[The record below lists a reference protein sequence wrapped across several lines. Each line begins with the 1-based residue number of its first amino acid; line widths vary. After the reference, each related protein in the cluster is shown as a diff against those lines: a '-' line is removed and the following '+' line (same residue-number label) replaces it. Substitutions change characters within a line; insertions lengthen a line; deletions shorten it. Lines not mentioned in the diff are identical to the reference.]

1 MASKRNKTLRL
12 QGNTADVKDIQDVGL
27 WDTVQAAPVG
37 TREDGSKYNVRLP
50 KGYSYV
56 GYSGQLQDPEQVK
69 HRGSWGG
76 ADNAH
81 MGDENWSAVQKA
93 KADWKTAYDAGDQA
107 GMDAAHAAAEA
118 IRAGYGYSGGADGS
132 EYLPL
137 MFKSEGYVEEDSG
150 DGGSGRGGYGYPGFS
165 SRYDPQ
171 IQALY
176 QAILSREPFSYDAAS
191 DPLYGQYKQSYTR
204 GGQRAMQ
211 DTLGQMA
218 LRTGGL
224 ASSYAES
231 AAQQTYDNY
240 MAALADKIPELQQLA
255 YQRYQDEL
263 SGKRAD
269 LSMLL
274 GLDDVDYN
282 RWSGDRSFDYNAY
295 RDGVSDEQWAK
306 SFDYQQ
312 QRDAASDSQWQQQWD
327 YSRGQEDYTRR
338 LQLAQQYAELT
349 GDYSGFLEAGWT
361 PEQVAAASRAYQQQG
376 AAAAAKGSGGSN
388 GGGMKLSQA
397 KEYAKQGI
405 FTDEVLRVLRGNGYN
420 DAYLKA
426 AYGYEPE
433 ADLGALNGEQAA
445 YLKRAFPDGVMD
457 EVSWNELIR
466 QGVRE
471 EDLIANGFTVGTA
484 KPEESSGQT
493 SVTGRDLG
501 RVIQQAKW
509 MQANGDQK
517 ALEAYINKVVA
528 ENLLSDAQYEQ
539 LMRALGW

>member
-12 QGNTADVKDIQDVGL
+12 QGNTADVKDIQEVGL

-69 HRGSWGG
+69 HRGSWGV

-81 MGDENWSAVQKA
+81 MGDENWNAVQKA

-137 MFKSEGYVEEDSG
+137 MFKSEGYVEEDGG

-295 RDGVSDEQWAK
+295 RDQVADDQWAK

-327 YSRGQEDYTRR
+327 YSRAQEDYTRR

-361 PEQVAAASRAYQQQG
+361 PEQVAAA
-376 AAAAAKGSGGSN
+376 AAKGSGGSN
-388 GGGMKLSQA
+388 GGKQAKATPSGTDWSQVEAYVSDYGGDAEDYIGANYKALGYSSKSTALSAWKVYQQKQRVDGERAQQEDQKTAYNSSYFNAALSSINTALRHGALENLSGALDRLWPKLSAEQ
-397 KEYAKQGI
+397 KQKLQ
-405 FTDEVLRVLRGNGYN
+405 ELL
-420 DAYLKA
+420 
-426 AYGYEPE
+426 
-433 ADLGALNGEQAA
+433 AL
-445 YLKRAFPDGVMD
+445 Y
-457 EVSWNELIR
+457 
-466 QGVRE
+466 
-471 EDLIANGFTVGTA
+471 
-484 KPEESSGQT
+484 
-493 SVTGRDLG
+493 SV
-501 RVIQQAKW
+501 
-509 MQANGDQK
+509 
-517 ALEAYINKVVA
+517 
-528 ENLLSDAQYEQ
+528 QYEYE
-539 LMRALGW
+539 GD

>member
-12 QGNTADVKDIQDVGL
+12 QGNTADVKDIQEVGL

-81 MGDENWSAVQKA
+81 MGDENWNAVQKA

-150 DGGSGRGGYGYPGFS
+150 DGGRGGYGYPGFS

-295 RDGVSDEQWAK
+295 RDQVADDQWAK

-327 YSRGQEDYTRR
+327 YSRAQEDYTRR

-376 AAAAAKGSGGSN
+376 AAAAAKGSGGSS
-388 GGGMKLSQA
+388 GGKQTKATPSGTDWSQVEAYVSDYGGEAEDYIGANYKALGYSSKSTALSAWKVYQQKQRVDGERAQQEDQKTAYNSSYFNAALSSINTALRHGSLENLSGALDRLWPKLSAEQ
-397 KEYAKQGI
+397 KQKLQ
-405 FTDEVLRVLRGNGYN
+405 ELL
-420 DAYLKA
+420 
-426 AYGYEPE
+426 
-433 ADLGALNGEQAA
+433 AL
-445 YLKRAFPDGVMD
+445 Y
-457 EVSWNELIR
+457 
-466 QGVRE
+466 
-471 EDLIANGFTVGTA
+471 
-484 KPEESSGQT
+484 
-493 SVTGRDLG
+493 SV
-501 RVIQQAKW
+501 
-509 MQANGDQK
+509 
-517 ALEAYINKVVA
+517 
-528 ENLLSDAQYEQ
+528 QYEYE
-539 LMRALGW
+539 GD

>member
-12 QGNTADVKDIQDVGL
+12 QGNTADVKDIQEVGL

-81 MGDENWSAVQKA
+81 MGDENWNAVQKA

-295 RDGVSDEQWAK
+295 RDQVADEQWAK

-327 YSRGQEDYTRR
+327 YSRAQEDYTRR

-361 PEQVAAASRAYQQQG
+361 PEQVAAASRAYQQQV
-376 AAAAAKGSGGSN
+376 AAAAAKATPTSTDWSQVEAYVSDYGGEAEDYIGANYKALGYSSKSAALSAWKVYQQKQRVDGERAQQEDQKTAYNSSYFNAALASINTALRQGALENLSGALDRLWP
-388 GGGMKLSQA
+388 KLSAAQ
-397 KEYAKQGI
+397 KQKLQ
-405 FTDEVLRVLRGNGYN
+405 EQLAL
-420 DAYLKA
+420 
-426 AYGYEPE
+426 YG
-433 ADLGALNGEQAA
+433 
-445 YLKRAFPDGVMD
+445 V
-457 EVSWNELIR
+457 
-466 QGVRE
+466 
-471 EDLIANGFTVGTA
+471 
-484 KPEESSGQT
+484 
-493 SVTGRDLG
+493 
-501 RVIQQAKW
+501 
-509 MQANGDQK
+509 
-517 ALEAYINKVVA
+517 
-528 ENLLSDAQYEQ
+528 QYEYE
-539 LMRALGW
+539 GD

>member
-12 QGNTADVKDIQDVGL
+12 QGNTADVKDIQEVGL

-81 MGDENWSAVQKA
+81 MGDENWNAVQKA

-176 QAILSREPFSYDAAS
+176 QAILSRDPFSYDAAS

-295 RDGVSDEQWAK
+295 RDQVADDQWAK

-327 YSRGQEDYTRR
+327 YSRAQEDYTRR

-376 AAAAAKGSGGSN
+376 AAAAAKGSGGSSGEKQTKATPSGTDWSQVEAYVSDY
-388 GGGMKLSQA
+388 GGDAEDYIGANYKALGYSSKSAAISAWKVYQQKQRVDGERAPQKEQKTADNSSYFNAALSSINTALRHGALENLSGALDRLWPKLSAEQ
-397 KEYAKQGI
+397 KQKLQ
-405 FTDEVLRVLRGNGYN
+405 ELL
-420 DAYLKA
+420 
-426 AYGYEPE
+426 
-433 ADLGALNGEQAA
+433 AL
-445 YLKRAFPDGVMD
+445 Y
-457 EVSWNELIR
+457 
-466 QGVRE
+466 
-471 EDLIANGFTVGTA
+471 
-484 KPEESSGQT
+484 
-493 SVTGRDLG
+493 SV
-501 RVIQQAKW
+501 
-509 MQANGDQK
+509 
-517 ALEAYINKVVA
+517 
-528 ENLLSDAQYEQ
+528 QYEYE
-539 LMRALGW
+539 GD

>member
-1 MASKRNKTLRL
+1 MKRNKTLRL
-12 QGNTADVKDIQDVGL
+12 QGNTADVKDIQEVGL

-37 TREDGSKYNVRLP
+37 TAQDGSKYNLNLP

-69 HRGSWGG
+69 SRGSWGG

-81 MGDENWSAVQKA
+81 MGEENWNAVQKA

-137 MFKSEGYVEEDSG
+137 MFKSAGYVEEDDG
-150 DGGSGRGGYGYPGFS
+150 DGGRGGYGYPGFS

-176 QAILSREPFSYDAAS
+176 QAIMSREPFSYDAAS

-282 RWSGDRSFDYNAY
+282 RWSGDRSFDY
-295 RDGVSDEQWAK
+295 
-306 SFDYQQ
+306 QQ

-327 YSRGQEDYTRR
+327 YSRAQDDYTRR
-338 LQLAQQYAELT
+338 LQLAQLAAQY
-349 GDYSGFLEAGWT
+349 GDYSGLEELGLRPKTAGGT
-361 PEQVAAASRAYQQQG
+361 AGGTAAG
-376 AAAAAKGSGGSN
+376 GSGGGS
-388 GGGMKLSQA
+388 MKLSQA

-405 FTDEVLRVLRGNGYN
+405 FTDEVLRVLRSNGYN
-420 DAYLKA
+420 DEYLKV

-433 ADLGALNGEQAA
+433 TDLGGLGGEQAA
-445 YLKRAFPDGVMD
+445 YLKQAFPDGVMD
-457 EVSWNELIR
+457 ETSWNELIR

-509 MQANGDQK
+509 MQANGDRK
-517 ALEAYINKVVA
+517 ALEDYINKVVA

>member
-69 HRGSWGG
+69 HRGSWGV

-137 MFKSEGYVEEDSG
+137 MFKSAGYTDDEEEDG
-150 DGGSGRGGYGYPGFS
+150 YGSGYGSGYSYPGFF

-176 QAILSREPFSYDAAS
+176 EAILNRQPFSYDAES
-191 DPLYGQYKQSYTR
+191 DPLYGQYRQSYTR

-263 SGKRAD
+263 SGQRAD
-269 LSMLL
+269 LSMLM

-295 RDGVSDEQWAK
+295 RDGVADDQWAQ
-306 SFDYQQ
+306 SFAYQQ

-327 YSRGQEDYTRR
+327 YSRAQEDYEQRYR
-338 LQLAQQYAELT
+338 LAQLAAQY
-349 GDYSGFLEAGWT
+349 GDYSGLEALGLRPKT
-361 PEQVAAASRAYQQQG
+361 ASGTAASSG
-376 AAAAAKGSGGSN
+376 GGSGAKSEADPGELN
-388 GGGMKLSQA
+388 GQ
-397 KEYAKQGI
+397 Q
-405 FTDEVLRVLRGNGYN
+405 T
-420 DAYLKA
+420 AYLK
-426 AYGYEPE
+426 
-433 ADLGALNGEQAA
+433 QI
-445 YLKRAFPDGVMD
+445 FPDGVMD
-457 EVSWNELIR
+457 ETSWNELIR
-466 QGVRE
+466 QGVSE
-471 EDLIANGFTVGTA
+471 ASLMANGFTVGTA
-484 KPEESSGQT
+484 EPKENGDRT
-493 SVTGRDLG
+493 TVADKDLG

-517 ALEAYINKVVA
+517 ALEAYINKVIA
-528 ENLLSDAQYEQ
+528 ENLISDAQYEQ
-539 LMRALGW
+539 LMQALGW

>member
-12 QGNTADVKDIQDVGL
+12 QGNTADVKDIQEVGL

-137 MFKSEGYVEEDSG
+137 MFKSEGYVEKDSG

-295 RDGVSDEQWAK
+295 RDQVADDQWAK

-327 YSRGQEDYTRR
+327 YSRAQEDYTRR

-376 AAAAAKGSGGSN
+376 AAAAAKGSGGSS
-388 GGGMKLSQA
+388 GGKQAKATPSGTDWSQVEAYVSDYGGEAEDYIGANYKALGYSSKSAALSAWKVYQQKQRVDGERAQQGEQGTAYNSSYFNAALSSINTALRHGALENLSGALDRLWPKLSAEQ
-397 KEYAKQGI
+397 KQKLQ
-405 FTDEVLRVLRGNGYN
+405 ELL
-420 DAYLKA
+420 
-426 AYGYEPE
+426 
-433 ADLGALNGEQAA
+433 AL
-445 YLKRAFPDGVMD
+445 Y
-457 EVSWNELIR
+457 
-466 QGVRE
+466 
-471 EDLIANGFTVGTA
+471 
-484 KPEESSGQT
+484 
-493 SVTGRDLG
+493 SV
-501 RVIQQAKW
+501 
-509 MQANGDQK
+509 
-517 ALEAYINKVVA
+517 
-528 ENLLSDAQYEQ
+528 QYEYE
-539 LMRALGW
+539 GD

>member
-1 MASKRNKTLRL
+1 MAIKRNKTLRL
-12 QGNTADVKDIQDVGL
+12 QGNTADVKNIQEVGL

-56 GYSGQLQDPEQVK
+56 GYSGQMQDPEQVK
-69 HRGSWGG
+69 SRGSWGN

-81 MGDENWSAVQKA
+81 MGDENWNAVQKA
-93 KADWKTAYDAGDQA
+93 KADWKTAYDAEDQA

-137 MFKSEGYVEEDSG
+137 MFKSEGYVEEDGG
-150 DGGSGRGGYGYPGFS
+150 DGGRGGYGSGYGYPGFS

-176 QAILSREPFSYDAAS
+176 QAILNRQPFSYDAAS

-295 RDGVSDEQWAK
+295 RDGVADDQWAK

-327 YSRGQEDYTRR
+327 YSRGQDDYERR
-338 LQLAQQYAELT
+338 YRLAQLAAQY
-349 GDYSGFLEAGWT
+349 GDYSGLEELGLRPKTAGGT
-361 PEQVAAASRAYQQQG
+361 AAG
-376 AAAAAKGSGGSN
+376 GGGGGS
-388 GGGMKLSQA
+388 MKLSQA
-397 KEYAKQGI
+397 KEYAKQGV
-405 FTDEVLRVLRGNGYN
+405 FTDEVLRVLRSNGYN
-420 DAYLKA
+420 DEYLKA

-433 ADLGALNGEQAA
+433 TDLGGLGGEQAA

-457 EVSWNELIR
+457 ETSWNELIR

-471 EDLIANGFTVGTA
+471 EDLIASGFTVGTA
-484 KPEESSGQT
+484 KPEESIGQT

-517 ALEAYINKVVA
+517 ALEDYINKVVA

>member
-12 QGNTADVKDIQDVGL
+12 QGNTADVKDIQEVGL

-81 MGDENWSAVQKA
+81 MGDENWNAVQKA

-176 QAILSREPFSYDAAS
+176 QAILSRDPFSYDAAS

-240 MAALADKIPELQQLA
+240 MAALADKTPELQQLA

-295 RDGVSDEQWAK
+295 RDGVADEQWAK

-327 YSRGQEDYTRR
+327 YSRAQEDYTRR

-388 GGGMKLSQA
+388 GGKQEKATPSGTDWSQVEAYVSDYGGDAEDYIGANYKALGYSSKSTALSAWKVYQQKQRVDGERAQQEGQGTAYNSSYFNAALSSINTALRHGALENLSGALDRLWPKLSAEQ
-397 KEYAKQGI
+397 KQKLQ
-405 FTDEVLRVLRGNGYN
+405 ELL
-420 DAYLKA
+420 
-426 AYGYEPE
+426 
-433 ADLGALNGEQAA
+433 AL
-445 YLKRAFPDGVMD
+445 Y
-457 EVSWNELIR
+457 
-466 QGVRE
+466 
-471 EDLIANGFTVGTA
+471 
-484 KPEESSGQT
+484 
-493 SVTGRDLG
+493 SV
-501 RVIQQAKW
+501 
-509 MQANGDQK
+509 
-517 ALEAYINKVVA
+517 
-528 ENLLSDAQYEQ
+528 QYEYE
-539 LMRALGW
+539 GD

>member
-12 QGNTADVKDIQDVGL
+12 QGNTADVKDIREVGL

-81 MGDENWSAVQKA
+81 MGDENWNAVQKA
-93 KADWKTAYDAGDQA
+93 KANWKTAYDAGDQA

-137 MFKSEGYVEEDSG
+137 MFKSEGYVKEDGG

-176 QAILSREPFSYDAAS
+176 QAILSREPFSYDAEN

-211 DTLGQMA
+211 DTLGQLA

-295 RDGVSDEQWAK
+295 RDQVADDQWAK

-327 YSRGQEDYTRR
+327 YSRAQEDYTRR

-376 AAAAAKGSGGSN
+376 AAAAAKGSGGSS
-388 GGGMKLSQA
+388 GGKQTKATPSGTDWSQVEAYVSDYGGDAEDYIGANYKALGYSSKSTALSAWKVYQQKQRVDGERAQQEDQKTAYNSSYFNAALSSINTALRHGALENLSGALDRLWPKLSAEQ
-397 KEYAKQGI
+397 KQKLQ
-405 FTDEVLRVLRGNGYN
+405 ELL
-420 DAYLKA
+420 
-426 AYGYEPE
+426 
-433 ADLGALNGEQAA
+433 AL
-445 YLKRAFPDGVMD
+445 Y
-457 EVSWNELIR
+457 
-466 QGVRE
+466 
-471 EDLIANGFTVGTA
+471 
-484 KPEESSGQT
+484 
-493 SVTGRDLG
+493 SV
-501 RVIQQAKW
+501 
-509 MQANGDQK
+509 
-517 ALEAYINKVVA
+517 
-528 ENLLSDAQYEQ
+528 QYEYE
-539 LMRALGW
+539 GD

>member
-1 MASKRNKTLRL
+1 
-12 QGNTADVKDIQDVGL
+12 
-27 WDTVQAAPVG
+27 
-37 TREDGSKYNVRLP
+37 
-50 KGYSYV
+50 
-56 GYSGQLQDPEQVK
+56 
-69 HRGSWGG
+69 
-76 ADNAH
+76 
-81 MGDENWSAVQKA
+81 
-93 KADWKTAYDAGDQA
+93 
-107 GMDAAHAAAEA
+107 MDAAHAAAEA

-295 RDGVSDEQWAK
+295 RDQVADEQWAK

-327 YSRGQEDYTRR
+327 YSRAQEDYTRR
-338 LQLAQQYAELT
+338 MQLAQQYAELT

-376 AAAAAKGSGGSN
+376 AAAAAKGSGGSS
-388 GGGMKLSQA
+388 GGKQTKATPSGTDWSQVEAYVSDYGGEAEDYIGANYKALGYSSKSAALSAWKVYQQKQRVDGERAQQGEQGTAYNSSYFNAALSSINTALRQGALENLSGALDRLWPKLSAAQ
-397 KEYAKQGI
+397 KQKLQ
-405 FTDEVLRVLRGNGYN
+405 EQLAL
-420 DAYLKA
+420 
-426 AYGYEPE
+426 YG
-433 ADLGALNGEQAA
+433 
-445 YLKRAFPDGVMD
+445 V
-457 EVSWNELIR
+457 
-466 QGVRE
+466 
-471 EDLIANGFTVGTA
+471 
-484 KPEESSGQT
+484 
-493 SVTGRDLG
+493 
-501 RVIQQAKW
+501 
-509 MQANGDQK
+509 
-517 ALEAYINKVVA
+517 
-528 ENLLSDAQYEQ
+528 QYEYE
-539 LMRALGW
+539 GD

>member
-12 QGNTADVKDIQDVGL
+12 QGNTADVKDIQEVGL

-81 MGDENWSAVQKA
+81 MGDENWNAVQKA

-137 MFKSEGYVEEDSG
+137 MFKSEGYVEKDSG

-282 RWSGDRSFDYNAY
+282 RWSGDRNFDYNAY
-295 RDGVSDEQWAK
+295 RDQVADDQWAK

-327 YSRGQEDYTRR
+327 YSRAQEDYTRR

-388 GGGMKLSQA
+388 GGKQTKATPSGTDWSQVEAYVSDYGGDAEDYIGANYKALGYSSKSTALSAWKVYQQKQRVDGERAQQEDQKTAYNSSYFNAALSSINTALRHGALENLSGALDRLWPKLSAEQ
-397 KEYAKQGI
+397 KQKLQ
-405 FTDEVLRVLRGNGYN
+405 ELL
-420 DAYLKA
+420 
-426 AYGYEPE
+426 
-433 ADLGALNGEQAA
+433 AL
-445 YLKRAFPDGVMD
+445 Y
-457 EVSWNELIR
+457 
-466 QGVRE
+466 
-471 EDLIANGFTVGTA
+471 
-484 KPEESSGQT
+484 
-493 SVTGRDLG
+493 SV
-501 RVIQQAKW
+501 
-509 MQANGDQK
+509 
-517 ALEAYINKVVA
+517 
-528 ENLLSDAQYEQ
+528 QYEYE
-539 LMRALGW
+539 GD

>member
-12 QGNTADVKDIQDVGL
+12 QGNTADVKDIQEVGL

-81 MGDENWSAVQKA
+81 MGDENWNAVQKA
-93 KADWKTAYDAGDQA
+93 KADWKTAYDAGDQV

-137 MFKSEGYVEEDSG
+137 MFKSEGYVEEDGG

-295 RDGVSDEQWAK
+295 RDQVADDQWAK

-327 YSRGQEDYTRR
+327 YSRAQEDYTRR

-361 PEQVAAASRAYQQQG
+361 PEQVAAA
-376 AAAAAKGSGGSN
+376 AAKGSGGSN
-388 GGGMKLSQA
+388 GGKQAKATPSGTDWSQVEAYVSDYGGDAEDYIGANYKALGYSSKSTALSAWKVYQQKQRVDGERAQQEDQKTAYNSSYFNAALSSINTALRHGALENLSGALDRLWPKLSAEQ
-397 KEYAKQGI
+397 KQKLQ
-405 FTDEVLRVLRGNGYN
+405 ELL
-420 DAYLKA
+420 
-426 AYGYEPE
+426 
-433 ADLGALNGEQAA
+433 AL
-445 YLKRAFPDGVMD
+445 Y
-457 EVSWNELIR
+457 
-466 QGVRE
+466 
-471 EDLIANGFTVGTA
+471 
-484 KPEESSGQT
+484 
-493 SVTGRDLG
+493 SV
-501 RVIQQAKW
+501 
-509 MQANGDQK
+509 
-517 ALEAYINKVVA
+517 
-528 ENLLSDAQYEQ
+528 QYEYE
-539 LMRALGW
+539 GD

>member
-12 QGNTADVKDIQDVGL
+12 QGNTADVKDIQEVGL

-56 GYSGQLQDPEQVK
+56 GYSGQLQNPEQVK

-81 MGDENWSAVQKA
+81 MGDENWNAVQKA

-150 DGGSGRGGYGYPGFS
+150 DGGDGRGGYGYPGFS

-295 RDGVSDEQWAK
+295 RDGVADEQWAK

-327 YSRGQEDYTRR
+327 YSLAQEDYTRR

-376 AAAAAKGSGGSN
+376 AAAAAKGSGGSS
-388 GGGMKLSQA
+388 GGKQAKATPSGTDWSQVEAYVSDYGGDAEDYIGANYKALGYSSKSAAFSAWKVYQQKQRVDGERAQQTAYNSSYFNAALSSINTALRHGALENLSGALDRLWPKLSAEQ
-397 KEYAKQGI
+397 KQKLQ
-405 FTDEVLRVLRGNGYN
+405 ELL
-420 DAYLKA
+420 
-426 AYGYEPE
+426 
-433 ADLGALNGEQAA
+433 AL
-445 YLKRAFPDGVMD
+445 Y
-457 EVSWNELIR
+457 
-466 QGVRE
+466 
-471 EDLIANGFTVGTA
+471 
-484 KPEESSGQT
+484 
-493 SVTGRDLG
+493 SV
-501 RVIQQAKW
+501 
-509 MQANGDQK
+509 
-517 ALEAYINKVVA
+517 
-528 ENLLSDAQYEQ
+528 QYEYE
-539 LMRALGW
+539 GD

>member
-12 QGNTADVKDIQDVGL
+12 QGNTADVKDIQEVGL

-176 QAILSREPFSYDAAS
+176 QAILGREPFSYDAAS

-282 RWSGDRSFDYNAY
+282 RWSGDRSFGYNAY
-295 RDGVSDEQWAK
+295 RDQVADEQWAK

-327 YSRGQEDYTRR
+327 YSRAQEDYTRR

-376 AAAAAKGSGGSN
+376 AAAAAKGSGGSS
-388 GGGMKLSQA
+388 GGKQAKATPSGTDWSQVEAYVSDYGGEAEDYIGANYKALGYSSKSAALSAWKVYQQKQRVDGERAQKEEQGTAYNSSYFNAALSSINTALRQGALENLSGALDRLWPKLSAAQ
-397 KEYAKQGI
+397 KQKLQ
-405 FTDEVLRVLRGNGYN
+405 EQLAL
-420 DAYLKA
+420 
-426 AYGYEPE
+426 YG
-433 ADLGALNGEQAA
+433 
-445 YLKRAFPDGVMD
+445 V
-457 EVSWNELIR
+457 
-466 QGVRE
+466 
-471 EDLIANGFTVGTA
+471 
-484 KPEESSGQT
+484 
-493 SVTGRDLG
+493 
-501 RVIQQAKW
+501 
-509 MQANGDQK
+509 
-517 ALEAYINKVVA
+517 
-528 ENLLSDAQYEQ
+528 QYE
-539 LMRALGW
+539 LSLIHI

>member
-12 QGNTADVKDIQDVGL
+12 QGNTADVKDIQEVGL

-81 MGDENWSAVQKA
+81 MGDENWNAVQQA

-118 IRAGYGYSGGADGS
+118 IREGYGYSGGADGS

-295 RDGVSDEQWAK
+295 RDQVADEQWAK

-327 YSRGQEDYTRR
+327 YSRAQEDYTRR
-338 LQLAQQYAELT
+338 LQLAQQYADLT

-376 AAAAAKGSGGSN
+376 AAAAAKGSDGSSGGKQTKETPSGTDWSQVEAYVSDY
-388 GGGMKLSQA
+388 GGDAEDYIGANYKALGYSSKSTALSAWKVYQQKQRVDGERAQQEDQKTAYNSSYFNAALSSINTALRHGALENLSGALDRLWPKLSAEQ
-397 KEYAKQGI
+397 KQKLQ
-405 FTDEVLRVLRGNGYN
+405 ELL
-420 DAYLKA
+420 
-426 AYGYEPE
+426 
-433 ADLGALNGEQAA
+433 AL
-445 YLKRAFPDGVMD
+445 Y
-457 EVSWNELIR
+457 
-466 QGVRE
+466 
-471 EDLIANGFTVGTA
+471 
-484 KPEESSGQT
+484 
-493 SVTGRDLG
+493 SV
-501 RVIQQAKW
+501 
-509 MQANGDQK
+509 
-517 ALEAYINKVVA
+517 
-528 ENLLSDAQYEQ
+528 QYEYE
-539 LMRALGW
+539 GD

>member
-12 QGNTADVKDIQDVGL
+12 QGNTADVKDIQEVGL

-56 GYSGQLQDPEQVK
+56 GYSGQLQNPEQVK

-81 MGDENWSAVQKA
+81 MGDENWNAVQKA

-150 DGGSGRGGYGYPGFS
+150 DGGDGRGGYGYPGFS

-295 RDGVSDEQWAK
+295 RDGVADEQWAK

-327 YSRGQEDYTRR
+327 YSLAQEDYTRR

-376 AAAAAKGSGGSN
+376 AAAAAKGSGGSS
-388 GGGMKLSQA
+388 GGKQAKATPSGTDWSQVEAYVSDYGGDAEDYIGANYKALGYSSKSAAFSAWKVYQQKQRVDGERAQQKEQGTAYNSSYFYAALSSINTALRHGALENLSGALDRLWPKLSAEQ
-397 KEYAKQGI
+397 KQKLQ
-405 FTDEVLRVLRGNGYN
+405 ELL
-420 DAYLKA
+420 
-426 AYGYEPE
+426 
-433 ADLGALNGEQAA
+433 AL
-445 YLKRAFPDGVMD
+445 Y
-457 EVSWNELIR
+457 
-466 QGVRE
+466 
-471 EDLIANGFTVGTA
+471 
-484 KPEESSGQT
+484 
-493 SVTGRDLG
+493 SV
-501 RVIQQAKW
+501 
-509 MQANGDQK
+509 
-517 ALEAYINKVVA
+517 
-528 ENLLSDAQYEQ
+528 QYEYE
-539 LMRALGW
+539 GD

>member
-12 QGNTADVKDIQDVGL
+12 QGNTADVKDIQEVGL

-137 MFKSEGYVEEDSG
+137 MFKSEGYVEEDGG

-295 RDGVSDEQWAK
+295 RDQVADEQWAK

-327 YSRGQEDYTRR
+327 YSRAQEDYTRR

-376 AAAAAKGSGGSN
+376 AAAAAKGSGGSS
-388 GGGMKLSQA
+388 GGKQAKATPSGTDWSQVEAYVSDYGGDAEDYIGANYKALGYSSKSTALSAWKVYQQKQRVDGERAQQEDQKTAYNSSYFNAALASINTALRQGALDRLQGALDRLWPKLSAAQ
-397 KEYAKQGI
+397 KQKLQ
-405 FTDEVLRVLRGNGYN
+405 EHL
-420 DAYLKA
+420 
-426 AYGYEPE
+426 
-433 ADLGALNGEQAA
+433 AL
-445 YLKRAFPDGVMD
+445 Y
-457 EVSWNELIR
+457 
-466 QGVRE
+466 
-471 EDLIANGFTVGTA
+471 
-484 KPEESSGQT
+484 
-493 SVTGRDLG
+493 SV
-501 RVIQQAKW
+501 
-509 MQANGDQK
+509 
-517 ALEAYINKVVA
+517 
-528 ENLLSDAQYEQ
+528 QYEYE
-539 LMRALGW
+539 GD

>member
-12 QGNTADVKDIQDVGL
+12 QGNTADVKDIQEVGL

-69 HRGSWGG
+69 GRGSWGG

-81 MGDENWSAVQKA
+81 MGDENWNAVQKA

-295 RDGVSDEQWAK
+295 RDQVADDQWAK

-327 YSRGQEDYTRR
+327 YSRAQEDYTRR

-376 AAAAAKGSGGSN
+376 AAAAAKNSGGSS
-388 GGGMKLSQA
+388 GGSGKKTGGTGAGETDWSQVEAYVSDYGGDAEDYIGANYKALGYSSKSAAVSAWKVYQQKQRVDGERAQQEERETAYNSSYFNAALSSINTALRQGRLDNLQGALDRLWPKLS
-397 KEYAKQGI
+397 AKQRQQ
-405 FTDEVLRVLRGNGYN
+405 LQAHL
-420 DAYLKA
+420 
-426 AYGYEPE
+426 
-433 ADLGALNGEQAA
+433 AL
-445 YLKRAFPDGVMD
+445 Y
-457 EVSWNELIR
+457 
-466 QGVRE
+466 
-471 EDLIANGFTVGTA
+471 
-484 KPEESSGQT
+484 
-493 SVTGRDLG
+493 SV
-501 RVIQQAKW
+501 
-509 MQANGDQK
+509 
-517 ALEAYINKVVA
+517 
-528 ENLLSDAQYEQ
+528 QYEYE
-539 LMRALGW
+539 GD

>member
-12 QGNTADVKDIQDVGL
+12 QGNTADVKDIQEVGL

-37 TREDGSKYNVRLP
+37 TREDGSKYNMRLP

-81 MGDENWSAVQKA
+81 MGDENWNAVQKA

-137 MFKSEGYVEEDSG
+137 MFKSEGYVEKDSG

-295 RDGVSDEQWAK
+295 RDQVADDQWAK
-306 SFDYQQ
+306 SFGYQQ

-376 AAAAAKGSGGSN
+376 AAAAAKGSGGSS
-388 GGGMKLSQA
+388 GGKQTKATPSDTDWSQVEAYVSDYGGDAEDYIGANYKALGYSSKSTALSAWKVYQQKQRVDGERAQQKEQETAYNSSYFNAALASINTALRHGALENLSGALDRLWPKLSAAQ
-397 KEYAKQGI
+397 KQKLQ
-405 FTDEVLRVLRGNGYN
+405 ELL
-420 DAYLKA
+420 AL
-426 AYGYEPE
+426 YG
-433 ADLGALNGEQAA
+433 
-445 YLKRAFPDGVMD
+445 V
-457 EVSWNELIR
+457 
-466 QGVRE
+466 
-471 EDLIANGFTVGTA
+471 
-484 KPEESSGQT
+484 
-493 SVTGRDLG
+493 
-501 RVIQQAKW
+501 
-509 MQANGDQK
+509 
-517 ALEAYINKVVA
+517 
-528 ENLLSDAQYEQ
+528 QYEYE
-539 LMRALGW
+539 GD

>member
-12 QGNTADVKDIQDVGL
+12 QGNTADVKDIQEVGL

-137 MFKSEGYVEEDSG
+137 MFKSEGYVEEDDG

-231 AAQQTYDNY
+231 AAQQIYDNY

-295 RDGVSDEQWAK
+295 RDQVADEQWAK

-327 YSRGQEDYTRR
+327 YSRAQEDYTRR

-376 AAAAAKGSGGSN
+376 AAAAAKGSGGSS
-388 GGGMKLSQA
+388 GGKQAKATPSGTDWSQVEAYVSDYGGDAEDYIGANYKALGYSSKSAALSAWKVYQQKQRVDGERAQQEDQKTAYNSSYFNAALSSINTALRHGALENLSGALDRLWPKLSAEQ
-397 KEYAKQGI
+397 KQKLQ
-405 FTDEVLRVLRGNGYN
+405 ELL
-420 DAYLKA
+420 
-426 AYGYEPE
+426 
-433 ADLGALNGEQAA
+433 AL
-445 YLKRAFPDGVMD
+445 Y
-457 EVSWNELIR
+457 
-466 QGVRE
+466 
-471 EDLIANGFTVGTA
+471 
-484 KPEESSGQT
+484 
-493 SVTGRDLG
+493 SV
-501 RVIQQAKW
+501 
-509 MQANGDQK
+509 
-517 ALEAYINKVVA
+517 
-528 ENLLSDAQYEQ
+528 QYEYE
-539 LMRALGW
+539 GD

>member
-12 QGNTADVKDIQDVGL
+12 QGNTADVKDIQEVGL

-137 MFKSEGYVEEDSG
+137 MFKSEGYVEKDSG

-263 SGKRAD
+263 SGQRAD

-295 RDGVSDEQWAK
+295 RDQVADEQWAK

-327 YSRGQEDYTRR
+327 YSRAQEDYTRR

-376 AAAAAKGSGGSN
+376 AAAAKGSGGSS
-388 GGGMKLSQA
+388 GGKQTKATPSGTDWSQVEAYVSDYGGEAEDYIGANYKALGYSSKSAALSAWKVYQQKQRVDGERAQQEDQKTAYNSSYFNAALSSINTALRQGALENLSGALDRLWPKLSAAQ
-397 KEYAKQGI
+397 KQKLQ
-405 FTDEVLRVLRGNGYN
+405 EQLAL
-420 DAYLKA
+420 
-426 AYGYEPE
+426 YG
-433 ADLGALNGEQAA
+433 
-445 YLKRAFPDGVMD
+445 V
-457 EVSWNELIR
+457 
-466 QGVRE
+466 
-471 EDLIANGFTVGTA
+471 
-484 KPEESSGQT
+484 
-493 SVTGRDLG
+493 
-501 RVIQQAKW
+501 
-509 MQANGDQK
+509 
-517 ALEAYINKVVA
+517 
-528 ENLLSDAQYEQ
+528 QYEYE
-539 LMRALGW
+539 GD

>member
-12 QGNTADVKDIQDVGL
+12 QGNTADVKDIQEVGL

-81 MGDENWSAVQKA
+81 MGNENWNAVQKA

-150 DGGSGRGGYGYPGFS
+150 DGGSGRGSYGYPGFS

-295 RDGVSDEQWAK
+295 RDQVADDQWAK

-327 YSRGQEDYTRR
+327 YSRAQEDYTRR

-376 AAAAAKGSGGSN
+376 AASAAKGSGGSS
-388 GGGMKLSQA
+388 GGKQTKATPSGTDWSQVEAYVSDYGGDAEDYIGANYKALGYSSKSAALSAWKVYQQKQRVDGERAQQGEQGTAYNSSYFNAALSSINTALRHGSLENLSGALDRLWPKLSAEQ
-397 KEYAKQGI
+397 KQKLQ
-405 FTDEVLRVLRGNGYN
+405 ELL
-420 DAYLKA
+420 
-426 AYGYEPE
+426 
-433 ADLGALNGEQAA
+433 AL
-445 YLKRAFPDGVMD
+445 Y
-457 EVSWNELIR
+457 
-466 QGVRE
+466 
-471 EDLIANGFTVGTA
+471 
-484 KPEESSGQT
+484 
-493 SVTGRDLG
+493 SV
-501 RVIQQAKW
+501 
-509 MQANGDQK
+509 
-517 ALEAYINKVVA
+517 
-528 ENLLSDAQYEQ
+528 QYEYE
-539 LMRALGW
+539 GD

>member
-12 QGNTADVKDIQDVGL
+12 QGNTADVKDIQEVGL

-81 MGDENWSAVQKA
+81 MGDENWNAVQKA

-295 RDGVSDEQWAK
+295 RDQVADDQWAK

-327 YSRGQEDYTRR
+327 YSRAQEDYTRR
-338 LQLAQQYAELT
+338 LQLAQQYADLT

-376 AAAAAKGSGGSN
+376 AAAAAKGSDGSSGGKQTKETPSGTDWSQVEAYVSDY
-388 GGGMKLSQA
+388 GGDAEDYIGANYKALGYSSKSEALSAWKVYQQKQRVDGERDQETAYNSSYFNAALSSINTALRQGALENLSGALDRLWPKLSAAQ
-397 KEYAKQGI
+397 KQKLQ
-405 FTDEVLRVLRGNGYN
+405 EQLAL
-420 DAYLKA
+420 
-426 AYGYEPE
+426 YG
-433 ADLGALNGEQAA
+433 
-445 YLKRAFPDGVMD
+445 V
-457 EVSWNELIR
+457 
-466 QGVRE
+466 
-471 EDLIANGFTVGTA
+471 
-484 KPEESSGQT
+484 
-493 SVTGRDLG
+493 
-501 RVIQQAKW
+501 
-509 MQANGDQK
+509 
-517 ALEAYINKVVA
+517 
-528 ENLLSDAQYEQ
+528 QYEYE
-539 LMRALGW
+539 GD

>member
-12 QGNTADVKDIQDVGL
+12 QGNTADVKDIQEVGL

-295 RDGVSDEQWAK
+295 RDQVADEQWAK

-327 YSRGQEDYTRR
+327 YSRAQEDYTRR

-376 AAAAAKGSGGSN
+376 AAAAKGSGGSS
-388 GGGMKLSQA
+388 GGKQTKATPSDTDWSQVEAYVSDYGGDAEDYIGANYKALGYSSKSAALSAWKVYQQKQRVDGERAQQEEQETAYNSSYFNAALSSINTALRHGSLENLSGALDRLWPKLSAAQ
-397 KEYAKQGI
+397 KQKLQ
-405 FTDEVLRVLRGNGYN
+405 ELL
-420 DAYLKA
+420 
-426 AYGYEPE
+426 
-433 ADLGALNGEQAA
+433 AL
-445 YLKRAFPDGVMD
+445 Y
-457 EVSWNELIR
+457 
-466 QGVRE
+466 
-471 EDLIANGFTVGTA
+471 
-484 KPEESSGQT
+484 
-493 SVTGRDLG
+493 SV
-501 RVIQQAKW
+501 
-509 MQANGDQK
+509 
-517 ALEAYINKVVA
+517 
-528 ENLLSDAQYEQ
+528 QYEYE
-539 LMRALGW
+539 GD

>member
-12 QGNTADVKDIQDVGL
+12 QGNTADVKDIQEVGL

-137 MFKSEGYVEEDSG
+137 MFKSEGYVEEDDG
-150 DGGSGRGGYGYPGFS
+150 YGGSGGYGYPGFS

-295 RDGVSDEQWAK
+295 RDQVADDQWAK

-327 YSRGQEDYTRR
+327 YSRAQEDYTRR

-376 AAAAAKGSGGSN
+376 AAAAAKGSGGSS
-388 GGGMKLSQA
+388 GGKQTKATPSGTDWSQVEAYVSDYGGDAEDYIGANYKALGYSSKSTALSAWKVYQQKQRVDGERAQQEDQKTAYNSSYFNAALSSINTALRHGALENLSGALDRLWPKLSAEQ
-397 KEYAKQGI
+397 KQKLQ
-405 FTDEVLRVLRGNGYN
+405 ELL
-420 DAYLKA
+420 
-426 AYGYEPE
+426 
-433 ADLGALNGEQAA
+433 AL
-445 YLKRAFPDGVMD
+445 Y
-457 EVSWNELIR
+457 
-466 QGVRE
+466 
-471 EDLIANGFTVGTA
+471 
-484 KPEESSGQT
+484 
-493 SVTGRDLG
+493 SV
-501 RVIQQAKW
+501 
-509 MQANGDQK
+509 
-517 ALEAYINKVVA
+517 
-528 ENLLSDAQYEQ
+528 QYEYE
-539 LMRALGW
+539 GD